1 MEDNTES
8 WLVLSRAPGLGA
20 VHIRQL
26 LEIFTTPQNILSTPA
41 TELRSVGVPE
51 NAIRYLSDPD
61 IKAVEKDFKWL
72 KQPHHFL
79 ITVNDDSY
87 PRLLKELPDRPPVL
101 FVRGK
106 LEQLQ
111 HPQLSIVGSRN
122 PSHSGRQTAHE
133 FASALIRAGF
143 VINSG
148 LAMGIDYCAHR
159 GALEEGGIT
168 VAVMGCGADKIYP
181 MRHKQL
187 ANDIQARGALVTE
200 FATGMPP
207 VPENFPRRNRIISG
221 MSLGVIV
228 IEAAK
233 KSGSLI
239 TARHALDQG
248 REVFAVPGSIYN
260 PLARGCHD
268 LIKQGAR
275 LTESIEDVLEELSGV
290 MGPGFYE
297 KQLPTDPH
305 VLQAGLDR
313 DSKILLEC
321 IGHDPI
327 SMDKLIDLSG
337 LTADAV
343 SSMLTMLEIK
353 GLVSAEP
360 GGLYM
365 RKNQRLY

>member
-1 MEDNTES
+1 MES

-26 LEIFTTPQNILSTPA
+26 LELFTTPQNILSIPA
-41 TELRSVGVPE
+41 TELRAIGVPE
-51 NAIRYLSDPD
+51 KAIRYLSDPD
-61 IKAVEKDFKWL
+61 IKAVEKDIKWL
-72 KQPHHFL
+72 KQPHHYL
-79 ITVNDDSY
+79 ITVNDDNY
-87 PRLLKELPDRPPVL
+87 PRLLRELPDRPPVL

-106 LEQLQ
+106 LAQLQ
-111 HPQLSIVGSRN
+111 RPQLSIVGSRN

-148 LAMGIDYCAHR
+148 LATGIDYCAHR

-187 ANDIQARGALVTE
+187 ANDIQARGGALVTE
-200 FATGMPP
+200 FATGIPP

-228 IEAAK
+228 IEAAQ

-248 REVFAVPGSIYN
+248 RDVFAVPGSIYN
-260 PLARGCHD
+260 PMARGCHD
-268 LIKQGAR
+268 LIKQGAC
-275 LTESIEDVLEELSGV
+275 LTESIEDILEELSGV
-290 MGPGFYE
+290 IGPGFIK
-297 KQLPTDPH
+297 KQLPTGPH
-305 VLQAGLDR
+305 VLQAELDR

-327 SMDKLIDLSG
+327 SMDKLINLSG